1 MSAPSRRS
9 GRPASPGSGRVLV
22 KRARVRWDR
31 LGRMAML
38 LVLVALAYLYLS
50 AGLSLL
56 STWRESHRAGAQ
68 VKALEAQH
76 HQLIAQHKALSSPGT
91 VEAEARQLGM
101 MFPGERTY
109 IVREL
114 PNN

>member
-1 MSAPSRRS
+1 
-9 GRPASPGSGRVLV
+9 
-22 KRARVRWDR
+22 VRWDR